1 MICLKGL
8 MPRARIG
15 LSIPGGIGRP
25 LTGVAAGRAL
35 CCLSEPALRR
45 PECGVGRWAEGR
57 GLLLWL
63 SGGCGAVSRI
73 PTLVASCAPLLSS
86 LCAPRA
92 SFLSSFRSP
101 ASPFLTPLRAGLR
114 GIRGRCRWRGGCGG
128 GLGFSL
134 LSRQNCRRS
143 DKSKCRRVSK

>member
-57 GLLLWL
+57 ELLLWL
-63 SGGCGAVSRI
+63 GGGCVRCAVPGAVQFARFAAPDGALSQ
-73 PTLVASCAPLLSS
+73 TLA
-86 LCAPRA
+86 R
-92 SFLSSFRSP
+92 
-101 ASPFLTPLRAGLR
+101 LRAMSWARRHQAVRPADLWVHGL
-114 GIRGRCRWRGGCGG
+114 
-128 GLGFSL
+128 
-134 LSRQNCRRS
+134 
-143 DKSKCRRVSK
+143 D

>member
-73 PTLVASCAPLLSS
+73 PTLVASCAPLLTPFCPSG
-86 LCAPRA
+86 A
-92 SFLSSFRSP
+92 SFLAPFSSP
-101 ASPFLTPLRAGLR
+101 ASPLLTALCPRLWRVC
-114 GIRGRCRWRGGCGG
+114 GRCRGRGGSGRS
-128 GLGFSL
+128 GLGF
-134 LSRQNCRRS
+134 RW
-143 DKSKCRRVSK
+143 